1 MNDTIEG
8 RCGPEEERTSA
19 FCNAVAFLT
28 DVKVGGY
35 AVGLL
40 FLFAA
45 IMVTLTAHSYF
56 DSLVPMYILV
66 AAISSGEVA
75 HTLLCKNEGPFG
87 HILKLYFRYL
97 GLGISAWVAVSYLG
111 FPSILGVLVI
121 CTGPFIGTKAFDLLR
136 KTHRQDW
143 PPARTFWPRR

>member
-8 RCGPEEERTSA
+8 RCGPEVGRTSA

-56 DSLVPMYILV
+56 DSPIPLYVLV
-66 AAISSGEVA
+66 AAISAGEVT
-75 HTLLCKNEGPFG
+75 HTILCKNESPFG
-87 HILKLYFRYL
+87 HILTLFFRYL
-97 GLGISAWVAVSYLG
+97 GLGISAWAAVSYLG

-121 CTGPFIGTKAFDLLR
+121 CTGPFIGVKAFALIR
-136 KTHRQDW
+136 KGLHRE
-143 PPARTFWPRR
+143 